1 MHVVVTQHF
10 TVLKSFWVPF
20 TGFSFGEK
28 YFFFNS
34 FESVFFPFV
43 LSYSLIKFLPGA
55 CFKQRNETKQKQK
68 TRNKIKG
75 MWFMMIAKWTSSG
88 GRGGWGEKRE
98 FSFWPFRDLTNYDG
112 DGKEN
117 VKQAIGLI
125 SKTTT
130 LHVHH
135 AFLYISLLSLHN
147 YDVKWPNF
155 LQVCLR
161 TGTARKLTISAWTR
175 ARSLLFNSN
184 KNSFISDRANW
195 DKREKV

>member
-10 TVLKSFWVPF
+10 TVLIKSFWVWVPF

-75 MWFMMIAKWTSSG
+75 M
-88 GRGGWGEKRE
+88 
-98 FSFWPFRDLTNYDG
+98 
-112 DGKEN
+112 
-117 VKQAIGLI
+117 
-125 SKTTT
+125 
-130 LHVHH
+130 
-135 AFLYISLLSLHN
+135 
-147 YDVKWPNF
+147 
-155 LQVCLR
+155 
-161 TGTARKLTISAWTR
+161 
-175 ARSLLFNSN
+175 
-184 KNSFISDRANW
+184 
-195 DKREKV
+195 

>member
-1 MHVVVTQHF
+1 MHVVVIQHF

-20 TGFSFGEK
+20 TGFSCGEK

-55 CFKQRNETKQKQK
+55 CFKQRNERKQKQK

-135 AFLYISLLSLHN
+135 AFLYISLLSLH
-147 YDVKWPNF
+147 KTP
-155 LQVCLR
+155 Q
-161 TGTARKLTISAWTR
+161 GHTR
-175 ARSLLFNSN
+175 SPDPALGELFRRLLNERIERVQI
-184 KNSFISDRANW
+184 KNDYTSFIKLS
-195 DKREKV
+195 

>member
-55 CFKQRNETKQKQK
+55 GFKQRNETKQKQK

-98 FSFWPFRDLTNYDG
+98 FSFWPFRALTNYDG

-135 AFLYISLLSLHN
+135 AFFVHFFAVLAQLRREMTKFFTSLLENGNGKEAYHLCLNSGAVPPLQLQQKFF
-147 YDVKWPNF
+147 YKWQGE
-155 LQVCLR
+155 L
-161 TGTARKLTISAWTR
+161 G
-175 ARSLLFNSN
+175 
-184 KNSFISDRANW
+184 
-195 DKREKV
+195 